1 MYKRKVGD
9 YILPTD
15 YDTTGVRVV
24 YKNPLN
30 TDTIGMIGNHI
41 IFNCNITNE
50 TVCKIFETIKQI
62 SESYNI
68 HKISNCIYLHIGSFG
83 GSLDSLN
90 IFITTKNTVYPNL
103 EIISVIEKN
112 CNDAGFLLAALCDY
126 RIIKK
131 NAICSMSVL
140 NSDTKYWG
148 AYIQGDNIKEKLEFI
163 FDKSKYKVKKEKFM
177 NYLSSNNTFKCR
189 KMLKMGLIDEI
200 Y

>member
-50 TVCKIFETIKQI
+50 TVSKIFETIKQI

>member
-1 MYKRKVGD
+1 MYKRKVGHCV
-9 YILPTD
+9 LPTD
-15 YDTTGVRVV
+15 YHTCVRIV

-30 TDTIGMIGNHI
+30 TDSIGMIGNHI

-50 TVCKIFETIKQI
+50 TVCKIFETIENI
-62 SESYNI
+62 NESYNI
-68 HKISNCIYLHIGSFG
+68 HKLSKCIYLHIASFG

-90 IFITTKNTVYPNL
+90 IFIHTKDTVYPNL

-112 CNDAGFLLAALCDY
+112 CTDAGFLLAALCDY

-131 NAICSMSVL
+131 NTICSMSVL

-148 AYIQGDNIKEKLEFI
+148 AYIQGDDIKEKLEFI
-163 FDKSKYKVKKEKFM
+163 FDKTKYKVKKEKFM
-177 NYLSSNNTFKCR
+177 KYLSCNNTFKCK
-189 KMLKMGLIDEI
+189 KMLKMGLIDEV

>member
-140 NSDTKYWG
+140 NSDTKNWG